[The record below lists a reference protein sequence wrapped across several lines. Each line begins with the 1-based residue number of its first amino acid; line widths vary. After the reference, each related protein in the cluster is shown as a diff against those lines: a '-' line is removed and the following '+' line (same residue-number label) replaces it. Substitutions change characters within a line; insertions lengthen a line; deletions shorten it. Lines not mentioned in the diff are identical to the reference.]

1 MVGRGLGI
9 RRRLEFGGWLERWK
23 RLFRRRFL
31 GRRGELWRR
40 GRQRELVGNMKSKEF
55 INRLEEA
62 RIVGAIAEAE
72 RKSSGEIRVY
82 VSHRKRTDPLAFAQK
97 RFLELG
103 MTNTRHRNAVLIYLV
118 PRTRQFAIVG
128 DRGVHEKCGDA
139 FWRDVT
145 ARMTDLLKQGR
156 FTDAILNAIQK
167 VGDVL
172 ARNFPRD
179 SEDQNELPD
188 QIVRD

>member
-1 MVGRGLGI
+1 M
-9 RRRLEFGGWLERWK
+9 
-23 RLFRRRFL
+23 
-31 GRRGELWRR
+31 
-40 GRQRELVGNMKSKEF
+40 QPKEF

-82 VSHRKRTDPLAFAQK
+82 VSHRKRTDPLAFAHK

-139 FWRDVT
+139 FWREVT
-145 ARMTDLLKQGR
+145 ASMTDLLKQGR
-156 FTDAILNAIQK
+156 FTDAILNAIQT

>member
-1 MVGRGLGI
+1 
-9 RRRLEFGGWLERWK
+9 
-23 RLFRRRFL
+23 
-31 GRRGELWRR
+31 
-40 GRQRELVGNMKSKEF
+40 MKPREF
-55 INRLEEA
+55 ISRLDEA
-62 RIVGAIAEAE
+62 RIIDAIAEAE
-72 RKSSGEIRVY
+72 RKSSGELRVY

-118 PRTRQFAIVG
+118 PHTRQFAIVG
-128 DRGVHEKCGDA
+128 DQGIHEKCGDA
-139 FWRDVT
+139 FWQEVT
-145 ARMTDLLKQGR
+145 AKMSDLLKQGR
-156 FTDAILNAIQK
+156 STDAILDAIQK

-179 SEDQNELPD
+179 SDDQNELPD

>member
-1 MVGRGLGI
+1 
-9 RRRLEFGGWLERWK
+9 
-23 RLFRRRFL
+23 
-31 GRRGELWRR
+31 
-40 GRQRELVGNMKSKEF
+40 MKSKEF

-156 FTDAILNAIQK
+156 FTDAILNAILK

>member
-1 MVGRGLGI
+1 
-9 RRRLEFGGWLERWK
+9 
-23 RLFRRRFL
+23 
-31 GRRGELWRR
+31 
-40 GRQRELVGNMKSKEF
+40 MKSKEF
-55 INRLEEA
+55 INRLDEA

>member
-1 MVGRGLGI
+1 
-9 RRRLEFGGWLERWK
+9 
-23 RLFRRRFL
+23 
-31 GRRGELWRR
+31 
-40 GRQRELVGNMKSKEF
+40 MKSKEF